1 MIKSVSAALAQI
13 DKAQPVYKL
22 RPYGQSVAGSVAAPR
37 FNLLLLVV
45 FALVAVMLAA
55 IGIYGVLA
63 YTVGQRR
70 KEIGVRMA
78 LGARPRDVPWLV
90 LRQGVMLIGAGLALG
105 FAGAAA
111 LGRVMESLLFGVS
124 ARDPL
129 TFAAVALVLTL
140 VAVAACYIPA
150 RRAARVDPMIA
161 LRYE

>member
-1 MIKSVSAALAQI
+1 MRTNYTSNGHICFKRTGLHAFSRR
-13 DKAQPVYKL
+13 KL
-22 RPYGQSVAGSVAAPR
+22 R
-37 FNLLLLVV
+37 
-45 FALVAVMLAA
+45 
-55 IGIYGVLA
+55 
-63 YTVGQRR
+63 
-70 KEIGVRMA
+70 
-78 LGARPRDVPWLV
+78 
-90 LRQGVMLIGAGLALG
+90 LALG

-111 LGRVMESLLFGVS
+111 LGRVMESLLYGVG